1 MLEEVSISNYKSIR
15 SQRFKLGRIS
25 VFTGPDGSGKTNM
38 LEAIGMAS
46 AAHDN
51 ALDTKS
57 LLKRGINTVKPS
69 LTFHPS
75 SESKEI
81 EVAWYEKSSWKK
93 SKLVSNDSDDNNPA
107 WKEISWY
114 EPAYIVK
121 INNLIS
127 TISDGSIDGEY
138 PFPDEERNAILNAA
152 FKGSRVFREYLIY
165 NINMDALQGKTN
177 ESKVIPLGIFGERLD
192 ILLSSFTE
200 VQIQELN
207 SFGLGSFTDN
217 ISTSDNLPALFYLI
231 LFFER
236 RTPSFF
242 AIDNIDSLIPPDL
255 CSNLINTLLKLATKN
270 KKQVLITMSNPDILK
285 GLDFND
291 RDLKRFVMNVTDDG
305 QTIVKEMTD

>member
-1 MLEEVSISNYKSIR
+1 MLEEVSISNYKSIT
-15 SQRFKLGRIS
+15 SQRFKLGRVS

-217 ISTSDNLPALFYLI
+217 ISTSDNLPALFYLDI
-231 LFFER
+231 VFR
-236 RTPSFF
+236 KAYSFVF
-242 AIDNIDSLIPPDL
+242 
-255 CSNLINTLLKLATKN
+255 CY
-270 KKQVLITMSNPDILK
+270 
-285 GLDFND
+285 
-291 RDLKRFVMNVTDDG
+291 
-305 QTIVKEMTD
+305 